1 MPAPISHSRGSL
13 AEPVPFLRAGIVEG
27 AVESSL
33 RSAAERI
40 RTAERRRIQQ
50 QLHDGLQQELVA
62 LVASLGSARSA
73 LGRWPEPVGEL
84 VDEAYRTAQR
94 IVADLRDL
102 LQGIYPSVLPDLGL
116 VPAIEA
122 NARRVPVPD
131 GAGLPPAVVAAGG
144 PVSLR
149 DRVEA
154 VGGTVRSA
162 VTPGGGTIVRARLPA
177 HGCPGM
183 AGRFFDGGAGR

>member
-1 MPAPISHSRGSL
+1 MLKHAGATRAEIALTGTGGVLEL
-13 AEPVPFLRAGIVEG
+13 AV
-27 AVESSL
+27 
-33 RSAAERI
+33 
-40 RTAERRRIQQ
+40 
-50 QLHDGLQQELVA
+50 
-62 LVASLGSARSA
+62 
-73 LGRWPEPVGEL
+73 
-84 VDEAYRTAQR
+84 
-94 IVADLRDL
+94 RD
-102 LQGIYPSVLPDLGL
+102 
-116 VPAIEA
+116 
-122 NARRVPVPD
+122 D